1 MNFIIKTVW
10 LGLSGGFMWSLSRII
25 TDNWFLSI
33 PLFLVM
39 WIVCIFVGFG
49 ILGLIKPDPD
59 TKAANSL
66 GIPINRYRMYERLYN
81 EHMDLMMKHGTNSI
95 EANDFFKREVI
106 PYIKNNPNEWRRFQ
120 NSRQKSIYQ
129 MMQEEGY
136 V

>member
-1 MNFIIKTVW
+1 MIFFIKTVW
-10 LGLSGGFMWSLSRII
+10 IFLSGGFLWSLSRII

-33 PLFLVM
+33 PLFLIM
-39 WIVCIFVGFG
+39 WFFCIFIGLG

-66 GIPINRYRMYERLYN
+66 RIPIHRYRMYERLYN
-81 EHMDLMMKHGTNSI
+81 EHMDLMMKHGTNSK
-95 EANDFFKREVI
+95 EENDFFKREVI
-106 PYIKNNPNEWRRFQ
+106 PYIKNHPNEWRRYQ
-120 NSRQKSIYQ
+120 DSRQKSIYQ